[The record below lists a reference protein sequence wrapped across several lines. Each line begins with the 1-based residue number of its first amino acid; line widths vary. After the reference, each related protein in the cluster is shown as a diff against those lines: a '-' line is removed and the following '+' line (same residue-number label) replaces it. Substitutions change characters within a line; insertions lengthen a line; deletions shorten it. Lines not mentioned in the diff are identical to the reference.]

1 MVYNLE
7 TTLTIWFIAVIFLRK
22 NMLVKI
28 HVLHTLVKLIW
39 GDLNAYFYPPPGF
52 QVSKFTFFKLCYM
65 SQHPKVEAS
74 PRLKKKKKKSNNA
87 FVQVSRDCHGV
98 ISADSLVQISHH
110 PVTIPNLLQLCISE
124 SDPCL
129 YNLTNSSKTRGV
141 PYSWQLM
148 SYLKILVQTLLSIF
162 PQAEI
167 SPQENHGHDLALN
180 SWSLL
185 QSTTYSTSI
194 L

>member
-74 PRLKKKKKKSNNA
+74 PRLKKKKKK
-87 FVQVSRDCHGV
+87 R
-98 ISADSLVQISHH
+98 
-110 PVTIPNLLQLCISE
+110 VT
-124 SDPCL
+124 
-129 YNLTNSSKTRGV
+129 
-141 PYSWQLM
+141 
-148 SYLKILVQTLLSIF
+148 TLLCKCLGIAMGSSLQIVWF
-162 PQAEI
+162 RYHTTQLLYPTCFSFASLSLTLVFITWLTLLKLEVCLI
-167 SPQENHGHDLALN
+167 LG
-180 SWSLL
+180 SWCL
-185 QSTTYSTSI
+185 TSKS
-194 L
+194 